1 MCKKEQLSF
10 SELESYWQDGIC
22 EVKCDFQ
29 IEFCS
34 FHLRFHKASNLRLLL
49 LGGKD
54 CQLLF
59 GNFCFLFWV
68 EVSKTNFENKT
79 NSFLLE
85 KSLSDFMKSTNALML
100 QNFADIL
107 QTCRIFLGTFHRHI
121 FSHQLEISFQFMEE
135 GELRHASF
143 CIRSPYKTVWRT
155 LITSYYKKLI
165 DSLTKLLLLYQK

>member
-34 FHLRFHKASNLRLLL
+34 FHLRFHKASDLRLLL

-59 GNFCFLFWV
+59 VNFCFLFWV
-68 EVSKTNFENKT
+68 EVSKTIFENKT
-79 NSFLLE
+79 NSFLPE
-85 KSLSDFMKSTNALML
+85 KSLSDFMKSTNALMS

-121 FSHQLEISFQFMEE
+121 FSHQRLVFS
-135 GELRHASF
+135 L
-143 CIRSPYKTVWRT
+143 WRRE
-155 LITSYYKKLI
+155 SYAMHLFVYEV
-165 DSLTKLLLLYQK
+165 LTKRCGGL